1 MKKRILSVILA
12 AAMMIMA
19 VGCGSGGSA
28 ATETTGGDAAQA
40 TEEAADK
47 TETTATVT
55 DNSEVKIGVSMAT
68 TQSTFY
74 AKVAQ
79 LIEDHCK
86 EIGVECMLSDEDYD
100 LNKQISSIEN
110 FISAKCTAI
119 ILVVFDEEGIKD
131 TVQKAVDEGIYVLT
145 YDGYV
150 EGAQGSLNVDN
161 YEYGYLTGTMA
172 ADWINSN
179 PELKDQEEIQV
190 GIFDYPEIPVIIDRA
205 DGIEDALKEKA
216 PNAKVVARQS
226 AAIADE
232 GVTLGENFMQAYPD
246 MQIICG
252 INDNGV
258 VGAYEVWS
266 AEGRV
271 GDNIGFF
278 GADADE
284 KALELISQ
292 GTSYRGTVALTAETS
307 VPAAVDVCVAASKGE
322 EVDGNIIFDMAVI
335 TADQC
340 SGLFKI
346 SNKFSGCIRSVYSQI
361 FKNKKVRL
369 REWIHTK
376 LYYQCRIS
384 ANVM

>member
-226 AAIADE
+226 AAIGDE
-232 GVTLGENFMQAYPD
+232 GVPLGENFMQAYPD

-335 TADQC
+335 TAD
-340 SGLFKI
+340 
-346 SNKFSGCIRSVYSQI
+346 
-361 FKNKKVRL
+361 
-369 REWIHTK
+369 
-376 LYYQCRIS
+376 
-384 ANVM
+384 NVADYLK

>member
-12 AAMMIMA
+12 AAMMVMA

-28 ATETTGGDAAQA
+28 AADTTGGDAAPA
-40 TEEAADK
+40 AEETADE
-47 TETTATVT
+47 TETTAAVT

-322 EVDGNIIFDMAVI
+322 EVDGNIVFDMAVI
-335 TADQC
+335 TAD
-340 SGLFKI
+340 
-346 SNKFSGCIRSVYSQI
+346 
-361 FKNKKVRL
+361 
-369 REWIHTK
+369 
-376 LYYQCRIS
+376 
-384 ANVM
+384 NVADYLK

>member
-232 GVTLGENFMQAYPD
+232 GVTLGENFMQAYPH

-335 TADQC
+335 TAD
-340 SGLFKI
+340 
-346 SNKFSGCIRSVYSQI
+346 
-361 FKNKKVRL
+361 
-369 REWIHTK
+369 
-376 LYYQCRIS
+376 
-384 ANVM
+384 NVADYLK

>member
-12 AAMMIMA
+12 AAMMVMA

-28 ATETTGGDAAQA
+28 AADTTGGDAAPA
-40 TEEAADK
+40 AEETADE
-47 TETTATVT
+47 TETTAAVT

-131 TVQKAVDEGIYVLT
+131 TVKKAVDEGIYVLT

-161 YEYGYLTGTMA
+161 YQYGYLTGTMA

-179 PELKDQEEIQV
+179 PDLKDQEEIQV

-322 EVDGNIIFDMAVI
+322 EVDGNIVFDMAVI
-335 TADQC
+335 TAD
-340 SGLFKI
+340 
-346 SNKFSGCIRSVYSQI
+346 
-361 FKNKKVRL
+361 
-369 REWIHTK
+369 
-376 LYYQCRIS
+376 
-384 ANVM
+384 NVADYLK

>member
-68 TQSTFY
+68 TQSRFY

-335 TADQC
+335 TAD
-340 SGLFKI
+340 
-346 SNKFSGCIRSVYSQI
+346 
-361 FKNKKVRL
+361 
-369 REWIHTK
+369 
-376 LYYQCRIS
+376 
-384 ANVM
+384 NVADYLK

>member
-232 GVTLGENFMQAYPD
+232 GVTLGE
-246 MQIICG
+246 IC
-252 INDNGV
+252 
-258 VGAYEVWS
+258 
-266 AEGRV
+266 R
-271 GDNIGFF
+271 
-278 GADADE
+278 
-284 KALELISQ
+284 
-292 GTSYRGTVALTAETS
+292 
-307 VPAAVDVCVAASKGE
+307 
-322 EVDGNIIFDMAVI
+322 
-335 TADQC
+335 
-340 SGLFKI
+340 LFVESMI
-346 SNKFSGCIRSVYSQI
+346 MVLL
-361 FKNKKVRL
+361 V
-369 REWIHTK
+369 HTK
-376 LYYQCRIS
+376 YGPQK
-384 ANVM
+384 VV

>member
-47 TETTATVT
+47 TETTATAT

-86 EIGVECMLSDEDYD
+86 EIGIECMLSDEDYD

-307 VPAAVDVCVAASKGE
+307 VPAAVDVCVAASRGE

-335 TADQC
+335 TAD
-340 SGLFKI
+340 
-346 SNKFSGCIRSVYSQI
+346 
-361 FKNKKVRL
+361 
-369 REWIHTK
+369 
-376 LYYQCRIS
+376 
-384 ANVM
+384 NVADYLK

>member
-292 GTSYRGTVALTAETS
+292 GTIYRGTVALTAETS

-335 TADQC
+335 TAD
-340 SGLFKI
+340 
-346 SNKFSGCIRSVYSQI
+346 
-361 FKNKKVRL
+361 
-369 REWIHTK
+369 
-376 LYYQCRIS
+376 
-384 ANVM
+384 NVADYLK

>member
-216 PNAKVVARQS
+216 PNAKVGARQS

-335 TADQC
+335 TAD
-340 SGLFKI
+340 
-346 SNKFSGCIRSVYSQI
+346 
-361 FKNKKVRL
+361 
-369 REWIHTK
+369 
-376 LYYQCRIS
+376 
-384 ANVM
+384 NVADYLK

>member
-1 MKKRILSVILA
+1 
-12 AAMMIMA
+12 MMIMA

-335 TADQC
+335 TAD
-340 SGLFKI
+340 
-346 SNKFSGCIRSVYSQI
+346 
-361 FKNKKVRL
+361 
-369 REWIHTK
+369 
-376 LYYQCRIS
+376 
-384 ANVM
+384 NVADYLK

>member
-1 MKKRILSVILA
+1 MKKKVFSVLL
-12 AAMMIMA
+12 AAMMVFMA
-19 VGCGSGGSA
+19 AGCGQKEAAPQGGNA
-28 ATETTGGDAAQA
+28 EEGAQA
-40 TEEAADK
+40 EDSTGEEAPAAS
-47 TETTATVT
+47 EAST
-55 DNSEVKIGVSMAT
+55 DNSAVKIGVSMAT

-86 EIGVECMLSDEDYD
+86 ELGVECMLSDEDYD

-119 ILVVFDEEGIKD
+119 ILVVFDEEGIRDSVK
-131 TVQKAVDEGIYVLT
+131 KAVDEGIYVLT

-150 EGAQGSLNVDN
+150 EGAQGSLNVNN
-161 YEYGYLTGTMA
+161 YEYGYLTGSMA
-172 ADWINSN
+172 ADWINSS
-179 PELKDQEEIQV
+179 PELKEQEVIEV

-205 DGIEDALKEKA
+205 DGIEDALAEKA

-232 GVTLGENFMQAYPD
+232 GVTLGENFMQAYPN

-284 KALELISQ
+284 KALQLISE

-307 VPAAVDVCVAASKGE
+307 VPAAVDVCVAASRGE
-322 EVDGNIIFDMAVI
+322 TVDGEIIFDMAII
-335 TADQC
+335 TAD
-340 SGLFKI
+340 
-346 SNKFSGCIRSVYSQI
+346 
-361 FKNKKVRL
+361 
-369 REWIHTK
+369 
-376 LYYQCRIS
+376 
-384 ANVM
+384 NVADYMN

>member
-12 AAMMIMA
+12 VAMMIMA

-335 TADQC
+335 TAD
-340 SGLFKI
+340 
-346 SNKFSGCIRSVYSQI
+346 
-361 FKNKKVRL
+361 
-369 REWIHTK
+369 
-376 LYYQCRIS
+376 
-384 ANVM
+384 NVADYLK

>member
-322 EVDGNIIFDMAVI
+322 EVDGNIIFDMDVI
-335 TADQC
+335 TAD
-340 SGLFKI
+340 
-346 SNKFSGCIRSVYSQI
+346 
-361 FKNKKVRL
+361 
-369 REWIHTK
+369 
-376 LYYQCRIS
+376 
-384 ANVM
+384 NVADYLK

>member
-79 LIEDHCK
+79 LIED
-86 EIGVECMLSDEDYD
+86 ECMLSDEDYD

-335 TADQC
+335 TAD
-340 SGLFKI
+340 
-346 SNKFSGCIRSVYSQI
+346 
-361 FKNKKVRL
+361 
-369 REWIHTK
+369 
-376 LYYQCRIS
+376 
-384 ANVM
+384 NVADYLK

>member
-47 TETTATVT
+47 TEMTATVT

-335 TADQC
+335 TAD
-340 SGLFKI
+340 
-346 SNKFSGCIRSVYSQI
+346 
-361 FKNKKVRL
+361 
-369 REWIHTK
+369 
-376 LYYQCRIS
+376 
-384 ANVM
+384 NVADYLK

>member
-1 MKKRILSVILA
+1 MKKKVFSVLLA
-12 AAMMIMA
+12 AVMTVMA
-19 VGCGSGGSA
+19 VGCGQKEEAPQGGS
-28 ATETTGGDAAQA
+28 TEAESSI
-40 TEEAADK
+40 EEETPEMPEASAD
-47 TETTATVT
+47 
-55 DNSEVKIGVSMAT
+55 NREVKIGVSMAT

-86 EIGVECMLSDEDYD
+86 ELGVECMLSDEDYD
-100 LNKQISSIEN
+100 LNKQISSVEN

-131 TVQKAVDEGIYVLT
+131 TVKKAVDEGIYVLT

-150 EGAQGSLNVDN
+150 EGAQGSLNVNN
-161 YEYGYLTGTMA
+161 YEYGYLTGSMA

-179 PELKDQEEIQV
+179 PELKAQEVIEV

-205 DGIEDALKEKA
+205 DGIEDALAEKA

-232 GVTLGENFMQAYPD
+232 GVTLGENFMQAYPN

-271 GDNIGFF
+271 GDHVGFF

-284 KALELISQ
+284 KALQLISEE
-292 GTSYRGTVALTAETS
+292 TSYRGTVALTAETS
-307 VPAAVDVCVAASKGE
+307 VPAAVDVCVAASRGE
-322 EVDGNIIFDMAVI
+322 TVDGEIVFDMATI
-335 TADQC
+335 TAD
-340 SGLFKI
+340 
-346 SNKFSGCIRSVYSQI
+346 
-361 FKNKKVRL
+361 
-369 REWIHTK
+369 
-376 LYYQCRIS
+376 
-384 ANVM
+384 NVADYMN

>member
-119 ILVVFDEEGIKD
+119 IPVVFDEEGIKD

-335 TADQC
+335 TAD
-340 SGLFKI
+340 
-346 SNKFSGCIRSVYSQI
+346 
-361 FKNKKVRL
+361 
-369 REWIHTK
+369 
-376 LYYQCRIS
+376 
-384 ANVM
+384 NVADYLK

>member
-47 TETTATVT
+47 TETAATVT

-232 GVTLGENFMQAYPD
+232 GVTLGENFMQ
-246 MQIICG
+246 G
-252 INDNGV
+252 ISG
-258 VGAYEVWS
+258 Y
-266 AEGRV
+266 
-271 GDNIGFF
+271 
-278 GADADE
+278 ADY
-284 KALELISQ
+284 LWNQ
-292 GTSYRGTVALTAETS
+292 
-307 VPAAVDVCVAASKGE
+307 
-322 EVDGNIIFDMAVI
+322 
-335 TADQC
+335 
-340 SGLFKI
+340 
-346 SNKFSGCIRSVYSQI
+346 
-361 FKNKKVRL
+361 
-369 REWIHTK
+369 
-376 LYYQCRIS
+376 
-384 ANVM
+384 

>member
-266 AEGRV
+266 AEGSV

-335 TADQC
+335 TAD
-340 SGLFKI
+340 
-346 SNKFSGCIRSVYSQI
+346 
-361 FKNKKVRL
+361 
-369 REWIHTK
+369 
-376 LYYQCRIS
+376 
-384 ANVM
+384 NVADYLK

>member
-1 MKKRILSVILA
+1 MKKRVLCVLLA
-12 AAMMIMA
+12 MVLAMIA
-19 VGCGSGGSA
+19 VGCGSGGDGESKPIETSSA
-28 ATETTGGDAAQA
+28 SDENDEESSAESTDA
-40 TEEAADK
+40 
-47 TETTATVT
+47 VPV

-119 ILVVFDEEGIKD
+119 ILVVFDEEGIRDSVK
-131 TVQKAVDEGIYVLT
+131 KAVDEGIYVLT

-161 YEYGYLTGTMA
+161 YQYGYLTGSMA

-179 PELKDQEEIQV
+179 PELKEQEEIQV

-205 DGIEDALKEKA
+205 DGIEDALAEKA

-232 GVTLGENFMQAYPD
+232 GVTLGENYMQAYPD

-271 GDNIGFF
+271 GDHIGFF

-284 KALELISQ
+284 KALELISE

-322 EVDGNIIFDMAVI
+322 EVDGEIIFDMAVI
-335 TADQC
+335 TA
-340 SGLFKI
+340 
-346 SNKFSGCIRSVYSQI
+346 
-361 FKNKKVRL
+361 
-369 REWIHTK
+369 E
-376 LYYQCRIS
+376 
-384 ANVM
+384 NVDEYLK

>member
-28 ATETTGGDAAQA
+28 ATETTGGDAVQA

-335 TADQC
+335 TAD
-340 SGLFKI
+340 
-346 SNKFSGCIRSVYSQI
+346 
-361 FKNKKVRL
+361 
-369 REWIHTK
+369 
-376 LYYQCRIS
+376 
-384 ANVM
+384 NVADYLK

>member
-322 EVDGNIIFDMAVI
+322 EVDVNIIFDMAVI
-335 TADQC
+335 TAD
-340 SGLFKI
+340 
-346 SNKFSGCIRSVYSQI
+346 
-361 FKNKKVRL
+361 
-369 REWIHTK
+369 
-376 LYYQCRIS
+376 
-384 ANVM
+384 NVADYLK

>member
-335 TADQC
+335 TAD
-340 SGLFKI
+340 
-346 SNKFSGCIRSVYSQI
+346 
-361 FKNKKVRL
+361 
-369 REWIHTK
+369 
-376 LYYQCRIS
+376 
-384 ANVM
+384 NVADYLK

>member
-12 AAMMIMA
+12 AAMKIMA

-335 TADQC
+335 TAD
-340 SGLFKI
+340 
-346 SNKFSGCIRSVYSQI
+346 
-361 FKNKKVRL
+361 
-369 REWIHTK
+369 
-376 LYYQCRIS
+376 
-384 ANVM
+384 NVADYLK

>member
-79 LIEDHCK
+79 LIEDH
-86 EIGVECMLSDEDYD
+86 CMLSDEDYD

-335 TADQC
+335 TAD
-340 SGLFKI
+340 
-346 SNKFSGCIRSVYSQI
+346 
-361 FKNKKVRL
+361 
-369 REWIHTK
+369 
-376 LYYQCRIS
+376 
-384 ANVM
+384 NVADYLK

>member
-271 GDNIGFF
+271 ADNIGSF

-335 TADQC
+335 TAD
-340 SGLFKI
+340 
-346 SNKFSGCIRSVYSQI
+346 
-361 FKNKKVRL
+361 
-369 REWIHTK
+369 
-376 LYYQCRIS
+376 
-384 ANVM
+384 NVADYLK

>member
-12 AAMMIMA
+12 VAMMIMA

-179 PELKDQEEIQV
+179 PELKDQEEIQI

-335 TADQC
+335 TAD
-340 SGLFKI
+340 
-346 SNKFSGCIRSVYSQI
+346 
-361 FKNKKVRL
+361 
-369 REWIHTK
+369 
-376 LYYQCRIS
+376 
-384 ANVM
+384 NVADYLK

>member
-47 TETTATVT
+47 TETAATVT

-335 TADQC
+335 TAD
-340 SGLFKI
+340 
-346 SNKFSGCIRSVYSQI
+346 
-361 FKNKKVRL
+361 
-369 REWIHTK
+369 
-376 LYYQCRIS
+376 
-384 ANVM
+384 NVADYLK

>member
-307 VPAAVDVCVAASKGE
+307 VPVAVDVCVAASKGE

-335 TADQC
+335 TAD
-340 SGLFKI
+340 
-346 SNKFSGCIRSVYSQI
+346 
-361 FKNKKVRL
+361 
-369 REWIHTK
+369 
-376 LYYQCRIS
+376 
-384 ANVM
+384 NVADYLK

>member
-12 AAMMIMA
+12 ATMMVMA
-19 VGCGSGGSA
+19 VGCGSGGSTA
-28 ATETTGGDAAQA
+28 ADTTGGDAAPA
-40 TEEAADK
+40 AEEAADK
-47 TETTATVT
+47 TETTDAVT

-322 EVDGNIIFDMAVI
+322 EVDGNIVFDMAVI
-335 TADQC
+335 TAD
-340 SGLFKI
+340 
-346 SNKFSGCIRSVYSQI
+346 
-361 FKNKKVRL
+361 
-369 REWIHTK
+369 
-376 LYYQCRIS
+376 
-384 ANVM
+384 NVADYLK

>member
-12 AAMMIMA
+12 AAMMVMA

-28 ATETTGGDAAQA
+28 AADTTGGDAAPA
-40 TEEAADK
+40 AEETADE
-47 TETTATVT
+47 TETTAAVT

-131 TVQKAVDEGIYVLT
+131 TVKKAVDEGIYVLT

-161 YEYGYLTGTMA
+161 YQYGYLTGTMA

-179 PELKDQEEIQV
+179 PDLKDQEEIQV

-271 GDNIGFF
+271 GDDIGFF

-322 EVDGNIIFDMAVI
+322 EVDGNIVFDMAVI
-335 TADQC
+335 TAD
-340 SGLFKI
+340 
-346 SNKFSGCIRSVYSQI
+346 
-361 FKNKKVRL
+361 
-369 REWIHTK
+369 
-376 LYYQCRIS
+376 
-384 ANVM
+384 NVADYLK

>member
-205 DGIEDALKEKA
+205 VGIEDALKEKA

-335 TADQC
+335 TAD
-340 SGLFKI
+340 
-346 SNKFSGCIRSVYSQI
+346 
-361 FKNKKVRL
+361 
-369 REWIHTK
+369 
-376 LYYQCRIS
+376 
-384 ANVM
+384 NVADYLK

>member
-150 EGAQGSLNVDN
+150 EGAQGSLNVDT

-335 TADQC
+335 TAD
-340 SGLFKI
+340 
-346 SNKFSGCIRSVYSQI
+346 
-361 FKNKKVRL
+361 
-369 REWIHTK
+369 
-376 LYYQCRIS
+376 
-384 ANVM
+384 NVADYLK

>member
-55 DNSEVKIGVSMAT
+55 NNSEVKIGVSMAT

-335 TADQC
+335 TAD
-340 SGLFKI
+340 
-346 SNKFSGCIRSVYSQI
+346 
-361 FKNKKVRL
+361 
-369 REWIHTK
+369 
-376 LYYQCRIS
+376 
-384 ANVM
+384 NVADYLK